1 MNAKKWPLFKMK
13 LPFDLEFKD
22 LYALKGLTRI
32 HNTFLNYLKDDN
44 VALYN
49 FLCLAYIG
57 RLNDTEKSQI
67 YVDVAPYVEDFIG
80 YLFNISEQVQ
90 INQERHKT
98 FSIIPK
104 IKRIFVQRY
113 ALRQKIE
120 VPLQEPNIPFNVLP
134 SVDFDLLFSNAVLP
148 FIHDINTHE
157 EALIPYVEYV
167 HWVMHTKEGKVK
179 HNSSSLFKAPIKMTA
194 QDAFLTQLACTENAS
209 ILAVTNPDAKRQG
222 FYLTDVGHS
231 FKKAHDEA
239 NYCIFCHHQDRD
251 SCRQGHAKNTEHTG
265 CPLDQKISQMA
276 EVKTQGYSLGAL
288 AIICV
293 DNPLVPA
300 TGHRICN
307 DCRQACIYQ
316 KQESVDIPGVESE
329 ILREVLDLPYG
340 FEIYSL
346 LTKWNPLNFE
356 QPLPLAEKNKNVL
369 VVGQGPA
376 GFGLAHYLMRS
387 GVKVLAIDGVKIE
400 PLDSMFLNRQKPIKH
415 IKQYLN
421 PLSKRLVSGFGGV
434 AEYGITVRWDKNNLF
449 LIRLLLERNHLYTLK
464 GGIYFGTQLTA
475 DHAFEQGIDHIAL
488 CTGAGAPRL
497 IGFKNEL
504 AKGVLLASDFLMGLQ
519 LSSAFKDNSL
529 SCLTI
534 NMPIIVIGAG
544 LTAIDAATEA
554 QAYYLKQIESMQQ
567 RIDDLKNKNHDEN
580 LMKTLS
586 KNEKDELA
594 IWLTHAE
601 ELQQEKKKAA
611 DKSLG
616 FDPVPLL
623 QKWGGCTIVYRKEI
637 KDSPAVKLNPDEVRH
652 AFREGLFLL
661 EQSTPLEFKVDAQQQ
676 VTGLLV
682 EKLDQKTVIPA
693 RSVIVAVGTHAG

>member
-1 MNAKKWPLFKMK
+1 MNLS
-13 LPFDLEFKD
+13 FDLEFKD

-32 HNTFLNYLKDDN
+32 HKTFLNYVKDGN
-44 VALYN
+44 LN
-49 FLCLAYIG
+49 LHNLLSLAYVGKLSEAEI
-57 RLNDTEKSQI
+57 RQL
-67 YVDVAPYVEDFIG
+67 YVDVAPYIEDFIG

-98 FSIIPK
+98 FAIIPK
-104 IKRIFVQRY
+104 IKRTFVQRF
-113 ALRQKIE
+113 ALRQKIDT
-120 VPLQEPNIPFNVLP
+120 PLIEPSLPFNVVP
-134 SVDFDLLFSNAVLP
+134 SVDFDLLFSNAIQP
-148 FIHDINTHE
+148 FMHDINTYE
-157 EALIPYVEYV
+157 DVLIPYVEYV
-167 HWVMHTKEGKVK
+167 HWAMYSSDGKDK
-179 HNSSSLFKAPIKMTA
+179 HKNSSLFKAPIKMTA
-194 QDAFLTQLACTENAS
+194 QDNFLTQLVGVEKTNLLS
-209 ILAVTNPDAKRQG
+209 IKTTDAKRQG
-222 FYLTDVGHS
+222 FDVTDAGHS

-251 SCRQGHAKNTEHTG
+251 FCRQGHAKNTEHTG

-316 KQESVDIPGVESE
+316 KQESVDIPGVENE

-356 QPLPLAEKNKNVL
+356 QPLPLEEKDKNIL

-387 GVKVLAIDGVKIE
+387 GVQVLAVDGVKIE
-400 PLDSMFLNRQKPIKH
+400 PLEPLFLNRQKPIKN
-415 IKQYLN
+415 IKHYLN

-464 GGIYFGTQLTA
+464 GGVYFGTQLTA
-475 DHAFEQGIDHIAL
+475 DNAFEHGIDHIAL

-497 IGFKNEL
+497 MGVKNEL

-519 LSSAFKDNSL
+519 LSSAFKDNAL

-534 NMPIIVIGAG
+534 NMPIVVIGAG

-554 QAYYLKQIESMQQ
+554 QAYYLKQIESMKK
-567 RIDDLKNKNHDEN
+567 RIQDLKKKNQYAD
-580 LMKTLS
+580 LMGTLS
-586 KNEKDELA
+586 KNEKDELDM
-594 IWLTHAE
+594 WLKHAE
-601 ELQQEKKKAA
+601 ELENAKQKAQENKVR
-611 DKSLG
+611 

-623 QKWGGCTIVYRKEI
+623 QKWGGCTIIYRKAI

-652 AFREGLFLL
+652 AFQEGLFLL
-661 EQSTPLEFKVDAQQQ
+661 EQSTPLEFNVDDQQQ
-676 VTGLLV
+676 VTGVLV
-682 EKLDQKTVIPA
+682 EKNDQKTVIPA
-693 RSVIVAVGTHAG
+693 HSVIVAVGTHQAAIFNDV

>member
-1 MNAKKWPLFKMK
+1 MK
-13 LPFDLEFKD
+13 LSFDLEFKD
-22 LYALKGLTRI
+22 LYNLKGLTRT
-32 HNTFLNYLKDDN
+32 HSTFLNYLKDSD
-44 VALYN
+44 VELHHV
-49 FLCLAYIG
+49 LSLAYANT
-57 RLNDTEKSQI
+57 LSPDQEKQL

-80 YLFNISEQVQ
+80 YLFNISEQMQ

-104 IKRIFVQRY
+104 IKRTFVQRY
-113 ALRQKIE
+113 ALRQKIDT
-120 VPLQEPNIPFNVLP
+120 PLTEPTLPFKVLP
-134 SVDFDLLFSNAVLP
+134 SVDFDLLFSNTVLP
-148 FIHDINTHE
+148 LIHDINANE
-157 EALIPYVEYV
+157 EALLPYVEYV
-167 HWVMHTKEGKVK
+167 HWAMHTEAGKGK
-179 HNSSSLFKAPIKMTA
+179 HKKSSLFKTPIKMTA
-194 QDAFLTQLACTENAS
+194 QDAFVTTLESAEDTLALSVA
-209 ILAVTNPDAKRQG
+209 NPDAKRQG
-222 FYLTDVGHS
+222 FNLTDIGHS

-251 SCRQGHAKNTEHTG
+251 SCRKGHAKNTEHTG

-276 EVKTQGYSLGAL
+276 EVKTKGYSLGAL

-316 KQESVDIPGVESE
+316 KQESVDIPGVENE

-356 QPLPLAEKNKNVL
+356 QPLPLPEKNKNVL
-369 VVGQGPA
+369 IVGQGPA

-387 GVKVLAIDGVKIE
+387 GVQVLAIDGVKIE
-400 PLDSMFLNRQKPIKH
+400 PLAPLFLNTQKPIKN
-415 IKQYLN
+415 IKEYLG
-421 PLSKRLVSGFGGV
+421 PLSQRLVSGFGGV

-497 IGFKNEL
+497 MGIKNEL

-534 NMPIIVIGAG
+534 NMPIVVIGAG

-554 QAYYLKQIESMQQ
+554 QAYYLKQIESMQKRMQ
-567 RIDDLKNKNHDEN
+567 DLKDKNRYADLLRTFSQSE
-580 LMKTLS
+580 
-586 KNEKDELA
+586 KNELE
-594 IWLTHAE
+594 IWLMHAE
-601 ELQQEKKKAA
+601 ELQQKKKIAE
-611 DKSLG
+611 G
-616 FDPVPLL
+616 RHTIFDPVPLL
-623 QKWGGCTIVYRKEI
+623 QKWGGCTIVYRKSI

-652 AFREGLFLL
+652 AFKEGLFLL
-661 EQSTPLEFKVDAQQQ
+661 EQSIPLEFQVDAQQQ
-676 VTGLLV
+676 VTGVLV
-682 EKLDQKTVIPA
+682 KKLDQKTVIPA

>member
-1 MNAKKWPLFKMK
+1 MK
-13 LPFDLEFKD
+13 LSFDLQFKD
-22 LYALKGLTRI
+22 LYSLNGITRI
-32 HNTFLNYLKDDN
+32 HNAFLNYFKDSNTELHND
-44 VALYN
+44 
-49 FLCLAYIG
+49 LCLAYTNKLSSIK
-57 RLNDTEKSQI
+57 EKQL

-80 YLFNISEQVQ
+80 YLFNISQQVQ

-104 IKRIFVQRY
+104 IKRTFVQRY
-113 ALRQKIE
+113 ALRQKIDP
-120 VPLQEPNIPFNVLP
+120 PLIKPTLPFKVLTLT
-134 SVDFDLLFSNAVLP
+134 DFDLLFSNAVLP
-148 FIHDINTHE
+148 FIHDINAHE

-167 HWVMHTKEGKVK
+167 HWAMHTVDGKAQHK
-179 HNSSSLFKAPIKMTA
+179 KSTLFKLPIKMTA
-194 QDAFLTQLACTENAS
+194 QDAFLTHLESVDKTSA
-209 ILAVTNPDAKRQG
+209 LVFTNPDAKRQG
-222 FYLTDVGHS
+222 FNLTDGGHS
-231 FKKAHDEA
+231 FKKAYDEA

-251 SCRQGHAKNTEHTG
+251 SCRQGHPKNTEHTG

-276 EVKTQGYSLGAL
+276 EVKAQGYNLGAL

-316 KQESVDIPGVESE
+316 KQESVDIPGVENE

-356 QPLPLAEKNKNVL
+356 QPLPLKEKGQNVL

-387 GVKVLAIDGVKIE
+387 GVQVLAIDGVKIE
-400 PLDSMFLNRQKPIKH
+400 PLDPLFLNAQKPIKNIGQH
-415 IKQYLN
+415 LG
-421 PLSKRLVSGFGGV
+421 PLSKRMVSGFGGV

-449 LIRLLLERNHLYTLK
+449 IIRLLLERNALYTLK

-475 DHAFEQGIDHIAL
+475 NHAFEQGIDHIAL

-497 IGFKNEL
+497 MGIKNEL

-534 NMPIIVIGAG
+534 NMPIVVIGAG

-554 QAYYLKQIESMQQ
+554 QAYYLKQIESMQK
-567 RIDDLKNKNHDEN
+567 RIQDLKDKNQYEC
-580 LMKTLS
+580 LMNTPS
-586 KNEKDELA
+586 KNEKDELQ

-601 ELQQEKKKAA
+601 ELQQEKKIAE
-611 DKSLG
+611 DYHVT

-623 QKWGGCTIVYRKEI
+623 QKWGGCTIVYRKAI

-652 AFREGLFLL
+652 AFKEGLFLL
-661 EQSTPLEFKVDAQQQ
+661 EKSTPLEFKVDTQQQ
-676 VTGLLV
+676 VTGVLV
-682 EKLDQKTVIPA
+682 QKLDQKTVIPA